1 MTADMDCYSIVG
13 VSVEADSNQITSAY
27 RKASLKVHPDRN
39 PDDPLAA
46 EKFQR
51 LKTAFEVLTDPIKR
65 AELDAKRAAQ
75 AARTARFAGLD
86 NKRKALARDLEMREE
101 ALLNA
106 HSLSQ
111 EKAAK
116 IRKLDEIK
124 AAGARLRQ
132 AKIDQ
137 LAADLHSHQTLDS
150 SDTFKDNT
158 SKDNTSKHNT
168 SKHNTLD
175 SAVDNPLDNTLD
187 CTLRFK
193 WARKRLPELNTVHD
207 LTSRICACDLIKASD
222 IESVVMSAKPP
233 LDSAPDNP
241 GPSANKKLSAVVCFK
256 TTALCNRFFDLAQA
270 DPAWTR
276 CAVTRLKPSS

>member
-1 MTADMDCYSIVG
+1 MTTDMDSYSIVG
-13 VSVEADSNQITSAY
+13 VSEDADSNQITSAY

-51 LKTAFEVLTDPIKR
+51 LKAAFEALTDPIKR

-101 ALLNA
+101 ALSNA
-106 HSLSQ
+106 HALAQ
-111 EKAAK
+111 QKAAK

-132 AKIDQ
+132 AKLDQ
-137 LAADLHSHQTLDS
+137 RAAHRHPSPDS
-150 SDTFKDNT
+150 SDTVKNT
-158 SKDNTSKHNT
+158 SSKDNTFHSP
-168 SKHNTLD
+168 
-175 SAVDNPLDNTLD
+175 VDNALDNTLD

-193 WARKRLPELNTVHD
+193 WAKKKLPDLNTVQD
-207 LTSRICACDLIKASD
+207 LTSRICACDLIKESD

-233 LDSAPDNP
+233 LDSAPENP
-241 GPSANKKLSAVVCFK
+241 GPSSNKKLSAVVCFK
-256 TTALCNRFFDLAQA
+256 TTALCNRFFDFAQA
-270 DPAWTR
+270 DPAWTK